1 MVAFGLGMMLF
12 LVRLVD
18 VVASRLSRWALGTES
33 KYDDLLV
40 PFASKSAKVVI
51 IVTSV
56 MMILHN
62 LDFNLTGAIATL
74 GIGGLAFALA
84 ATDTIS
90 NLFGSLTVIADRP
103 FQIGDW
109 IVVDGHEG
117 IVESLGFRSTRIRT
131 FYNSLITVPNST
143 LINAAVD
150 NYGARQFRRY
160 RTVLSVTYGTPPER
174 MEAFCEAIRQVIR
187 DSPYTRTETFHIY
200 FGASSLDILV
210 YMFFQVPDWAT
221 ELRERHRFN
230 LDILRAAKRLGVEFA
245 FPTQTLY
252 LARGAGGAQ
261 PSDEPFMAR
270 EQIEAELARGR
281 RVGAEIVRT
290 TTGPRGHRP
299 PPVTEPPSL
308 QGGESS
314 DGGGDA

>member
-1 MVAFGLGMMLF
+1 
-12 LVRLVD
+12 
-18 VVASRLSRWALGTES
+18 
-33 KYDDLLV
+33 
-40 PFASKSAKVVI
+40 
-51 IVTSV
+51 

-62 LDFNLTGAIATL
+62 LDFNLTGALATL

-84 ATDTIS
+84 AKDTIS

-109 IVVDGHEG
+109 IVVDGQEG
-117 IVESLGFRSTRIRT
+117 MVESLGFRSTRIRT

-150 NYGARQFRRY
+150 NYGARQYRRY

-187 DSPYTRTETFHIY
+187 DSPYTRKDSFHIY
-200 FGASSLDILV
+200 FNDYGASSLDILV
-210 YMFFQVPDWAT
+210 YMFFQVPDWGT

-230 LDILRAAKRLGVEFA
+230 LDILRAAKRLGVDFA

-252 LARGAGGAQ
+252 MERGPGAAR
-261 PSDEPFMAR
+261 PSDEPFTAR
-270 EQIEAELARGR
+270 EQIDAELARGR
-281 RVGAEIVRT
+281 RVGTEIVRT

-299 PPVTEPPSL
+299 PPVSEPPSP
-308 QGGESS
+308 QGGEST